1 MVQPHP
7 EAHFALSDTLG
18 TQGTMAGVTDKQIN
32 WEILSLKHL
41 SSLLPVLISDV
52 PVNSSNFFRDKVP
65 SLSPGPMDTD
75 PETEK
80 QHPHDLVSDASPR
93 AMLTVQGAPAGTS
106 VGSDLASL
114 LSGRPWDRLK
124 TCRGS
129 V

>member
-1 MVQPHP
+1 
-7 EAHFALSDTLG
+7 
-18 TQGTMAGVTDKQIN
+18 MAGVTDKQIN

-114 LSGRPWDRLK
+114 
-124 TCRGS
+124 
-129 V
+129 